1 LPAGEEPE
9 LETSH
14 VIFREGQMW
23 TKESP
28 KGGFTLLVL
37 KTEGSLHGST
47 EGWVMWDHESIVT
60 RAWGEVRIVCV
71 GESVEVPFENDKRMR
86 RIV

>member
-1 LPAGEEPE
+1 
-9 LETSH
+9 
-14 VIFREGQMW
+14 MW

-28 KGGFTLLVL
+28 KGGFTLLIMR
-37 KTEGSLHGST
+37 TEGSLHGST

-60 RAWGEVRIVCV
+60 RTWGDVKIVNIS
-71 GESVEVPFENDKRMR
+71 ESVEVPFEKDTKMT